1 MEHLRQLRGLPSK
14 RVIEEKQGII
24 DYKQNIFYR

>member
-1 MEHLRQLRGLPSK
+1 MEHLRQVRDLPSK
-14 RVIEEKQGII
+14 RVIEDKQDNI